1 VLSVAFGTGP
11 EGRLLLASGSDDG
24 TVRLWDPATGRHL
37 GAPLTGHTEMVVSV
51 AFGTGPGGRL
61 LLASGGHDG
70 SVRLWDPATGRQM
83 GAPLTGHTEMV
94 VSVAFGTGPG
104 GRLLLAS
111 GSVDR
116 TVRLWEPATGSCIA
130 TIHRRSLVFSIAIAD
145 TGLAIGDSEGVSV
158 IELDR

>member
-1 VLSVAFGTGP
+1 VAFGTGP
-11 EGRLLLASGSDDG
+11 DGRLLLASGSDDG
-24 TVRLWDPATGRHL
+24 TVRLWDPLA
-37 GAPLTGHTEMVVSV
+37 GAPAGMPLTGHTK
-51 AFGTGPGGRL
+51 
-61 LLASGGHDG
+61 
-70 SVRLWDPATGRQM
+70 
-83 GAPLTGHTEMV
+83 MV

-111 GSVDR
+111 GSLDGTVRLWDPATGRQTGAPLTGHTEMVISVAFGTGLGGRLLLASGSLDR

-145 TGLAIGDSEGVSV
+145 TELAIGDGEGVSV